1 MYFILKTKYT
11 LSLKFVPAQVRG
23 NNHWSTSQVRANILN
38 YRTLLVVQ
46 NQIIHKRIYGS
57 TAGKPCRIQLT
68 NVASHALRLSLDL
81 TIRNTTTMNVNQNYR
96 LTLLV
101 KIWQVTPTGRIET
114 DKNTT
119 PRDAIQNI
127 SWGTVWLG
135 TKSSSNANVT
145 SYAETTSYQIIKRS
159 RNTHRISGMA
169 RIHPLPKVESIQNRA
184 KRSSW
189 YLNWW

>member
-1 MYFILKTKYT
+1 MSI
-11 LSLKFVPAQVRG
+11 
-23 NNHWSTSQVRANILN
+23 
-38 YRTLLVVQ
+38 RTQ
-46 NQIIHKRIYGS
+46 IWRFSWWPFNQIIHKRIYGS
-57 TAGKPCRIQLT
+57 TAGTPYRIQLI
-68 NVASHALRLSLDL
+68 ASRALRFSLDL
-81 TIRNTTTMNVNQNYR
+81 TIRNTTTMNVNQNYQ

-119 PRDAIQNI
+119 PRDANQNI
-127 SWGTVWLG
+127 SWGRVWLG

-145 SYAETTSYQIIKRS
+145 SYAETTSYQIVKRS
-159 RNTHRISGMA
+159 KNTHRISGMVL
-169 RIHPLPKVESIQNRA
+169 IHPLPKVESIQNRA